1 MHICVEGRKEGRREG
16 GKEGRREGG
25 DKGVADTPIF
35 QTPESVSKV
44 VAGVVRSD
52 RPAEWRGQMR

>member
-1 MHICVEGRKEGRREG
+1 VRTCTSAWKEGRKEGS
-16 GKEGRREGG
+16 KEAG